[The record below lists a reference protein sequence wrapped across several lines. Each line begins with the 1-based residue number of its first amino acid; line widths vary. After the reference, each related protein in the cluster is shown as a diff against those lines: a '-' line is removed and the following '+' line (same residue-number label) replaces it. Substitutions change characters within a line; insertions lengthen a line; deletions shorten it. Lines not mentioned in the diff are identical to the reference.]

1 MRTDCE
7 RVTRWKDLGYPIQ
20 LHQAGTD
27 RSENIPNNQGIEDEH
42 VNDNYEKDIG
52 FTADTEHD

>member
-1 MRTDCE
+1 M
-7 RVTRWKDLGYPIQ
+7 
-20 LHQAGTD
+20 HQAGTD